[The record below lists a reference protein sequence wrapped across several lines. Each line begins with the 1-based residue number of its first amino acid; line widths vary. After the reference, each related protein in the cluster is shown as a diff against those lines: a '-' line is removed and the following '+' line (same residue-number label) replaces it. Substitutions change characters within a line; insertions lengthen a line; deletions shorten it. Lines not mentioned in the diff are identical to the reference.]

1 MYKIVVVVFLLLSS
15 MKSYS
20 QKLLTWE
27 ALSDVKFTLHFS
39 SDLGM
44 EVTQATFG
52 ESLKALDDQQVI
64 LKGFMIP
71 LDPLSTK
78 YVLSRYPMANCF
90 FCGQAGPETVVELR
104 MHPKSIRR
112 YPMDEVQSFKGYL
125 RLNEKDPSSLHYII
139 EEAEKL

>member
-1 MYKIVVVVFLLLSS
+1 MQKLLIIVLLFTGYQCSIA
-15 MKSYS
+15 

-27 ALSDVKFTLHFS
+27 ALTDVKFTLHFS
-39 SDLGM
+39 PELGM
-44 EVTQATFG
+44 EVTEASFG
-52 ESLKALDDQQVI
+52 ESLKALKDQQVM

-104 MHPKSIRR
+104 LHPKSIRR
-112 YPMDEVQSFKGYL
+112 YPMDEVQTFKGYL
-125 RLNEKDPSSLHYII
+125 RLNEKDASALHYII
-139 EEAEKL
+139 EEAEKM